1 MGLSTMNNTAAQTPA
16 ARTQRFSSKS
26 LSMGSLGTDQARY
39 VIPVYQRPYAWTS
52 VQVSQ
57 LMQDLLDFY
66 RSPDIQSTYSLGTIV
81 CDEETP
87 GVFSILDG
95 QQRLTTIDLLLE
107 EISRRLDRPANE
119 KHKRIISAY
128 RYLSGM
134 EANCESPLPACTEQR
149 NRIAGALTEFIER
162 QGLREDLAAQ
172 TFLRA
177 LEACIHDRVS
187 IRRVVIPLS
196 DKVENE
202 APAMFEII
210 NMRGQQLSA
219 LDILKSRLLSRFS
232 EKDRFGRAFFTHLW
246 RSTDERLVSPTEAAK
261 GYDLKGWHSGQ
272 VSPSGSKDETDDTPI
287 SAALTIDEIIADAD
301 EAPLESG
308 DQKGRAD
315 DPPKRKTDQPPAED
329 EGSRE
334 QFVPPI
340 DMMNML
346 VIANELFK
354 YDKARTADA
363 ENGPLPAYEALATTN
378 FDRRFDHIVQAEAP
392 GTADVW
398 RLMGALSLV
407 LQTVGV

>member
-1 MGLSTMNNTAAQTPA
+1 
-16 ARTQRFSSKS
+16 
-26 LSMGSLGTDQARY
+26 
-39 VIPVYQRPYAWTS
+39 
-52 VQVSQ
+52 
-57 LMQDLLDFY
+57 MQDLLDFC

-134 EANCESPLPACTEQR
+134 EASCESPLPACTEQR
-149 NRIAGALTEFIER
+149 DRIAGALTEFIER

-177 LEACIHDRVS
+177 FETCIHDRVS

-210 NMRGQQLSA
+210 NMRGQQLSV

-232 EKDRFGRAFFTHLW
+232 EKDRFGRALFTHLW
-246 RSTDERLVSPTEAAK
+246 RNTDERLFFPAKAAE
-261 GYDLKGWHSGQ
+261 GYDLKGWCSSQ

-287 SAALTIDEIIADAD
+287 STALTIDEIIAGAD
-301 EAPLESG
+301 KAPLESG
-308 DQKGRAD
+308 DQKGRTD
-315 DPPKRKTDQPPAED
+315 KPPKRVTDQPPAAD
-329 EGSRE
+329 EESRE

-354 YDKARTADA
+354 YDKARTAAAGD
-363 ENGPLPAYEALATTN
+363 GPLPETARCPPTKRWRPQTLT
-378 FDRRFDHIVQAEAP
+378 DGLIILCRPRRPAQP
-392 GTADVW
+392 
-398 RLMGALSLV
+398 MYGA
-407 LQTVGV
+407 